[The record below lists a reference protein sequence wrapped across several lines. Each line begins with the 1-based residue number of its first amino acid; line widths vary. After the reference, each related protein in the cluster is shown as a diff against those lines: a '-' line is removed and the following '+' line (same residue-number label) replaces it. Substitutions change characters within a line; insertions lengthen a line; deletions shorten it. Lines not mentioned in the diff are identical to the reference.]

1 VTAPA
6 PLPPPFSV
14 PQLAQRWG
22 CSEGLIRKLIRNK
35 RLQCFRPG
43 SLIRISVAEVE
54 RFECQQ
60 QMTTHGASNDSG
72 EGSPSSGGKPPAEP
86 EPAAEGNSPR
96 KIGRAPKRKRAASG
110 AMGTI
115 LPGPWAGL

>member
-1 VTAPA
+1 MTAPA

-22 CSEGLIRKLIRNK
+22 CSEGLIRKMIRDGQ
-35 RLQCFRPG
+35 LQCFRPG
-43 SLIRISVAEVE
+43 TLIRIAAAEVE

-72 EGSPSSGGKPPAEP
+72 EGSPSSGET
-86 EPAAEGNSPR
+86 ETEGTEDNSPPRIARAPRR
-96 KIGRAPKRKRAASG
+96 KRGPSGRAPNVVN
-110 AMGTI
+110 
-115 LPGPWAGL
+115 GPWAG